1 MFNIFKKKEEYLA
14 APFAGEVTELQYV
27 PDDAFAQKMLGD
39 GFAITPEENVI
50 KAPCA
55 GEIVQIFS
63 TGHAVGIKTKK
74 GLEVLVHIGIDT
86 VKLDGEGFEKLVKN
100 GDKVEVGTP
109 LVEVDLDFIEENAP
123 SITTPVIITNMEK
136 VKSMEILKKE
146 RVKAGTKVL
155 KVELA

>member
-39 GFAITPEENVI
+39 GFAITPEENVV

-55 GEIVQIFS
+55 GEVVQIFS

-74 GLEVLVHIGIDT
+74 GLEILVHIGIDT
-86 VKLDGEGFEKLVKN
+86 VKLDGEGFTKLVEN

-109 LVEVDLDFIEENAP
+109 LVEVDLDFIKEKAP
-123 SITTPVIITNMEK
+123 SISTPVIITNMEK
-136 VKSMEILKKE
+136 VKNIELLKKE
-146 RVKAGTKVL
+146 RVEAGTKVL
-155 KVELA
+155 KIELA

>member
-1 MFNIFKKKEEYLA
+1 MFNIFKTKEAHLA
-14 APFAGEVTELQYV
+14 APFAGEVCELQEV

-63 TGHAVGIKTKK
+63 TGHAVGIQTEE

-100 GDKVEVGTP
+100 GDQVEVGTP
-109 LVEVDLDFIEENAP
+109 LIEVDLDFIKENAP

-136 VKSMEILKKE
+136 VKSLEIINKE
-146 RVKAGTKVL
+146 RVEAGTNVL

>member
-14 APFAGEVTELQYV
+14 APFAGEVTELKDV

-86 VKLDGEGFEKLVKN
+86 VKLDGEGFTKLVKN

-109 LVEVDLDFIEENAP
+109 LVEVDLDFIKENAP
-123 SITTPVIITNMEK
+123 SISTPVIITNMEK
-136 VKSMEILKKE
+136 VKEIELLKKE
-146 RVKAGTKVL
+146 RVEAGTKVL
-155 KVELA
+155 KIELA

>member
-14 APFAGEVTELQYV
+14 APFAGEVSELQYV

-39 GFAITPEENVI
+39 GFAITPEENTV

-74 GLEVLVHIGIDT
+74 GLEVLIHIGIDT
-86 VKLDGEGFEKLVKN
+86 VKLDGEGFKKLVKN
-100 GDKVEVGTP
+100 GDKVEIGTP
-109 LVEVDLDFIEENAP
+109 LIEVDLDFIKENAP
-123 SITTPVIITNMEK
+123 SISTPVIITNMEK
-136 VKSMEILKKE
+136 VKNMEILKKE

>member
-1 MFNIFKKKEEYLA
+1 MFNIFKNKEAYLA
-14 APFAGEVTELQYV
+14 APFAGEVCELKEV

-63 TGHAVGIKTKK
+63 TGHAVGIQTEE

-100 GDKVEVGTP
+100 GDQVEVGTP
-109 LVEVDLDFIEENAP
+109 LVEVDLDFIKENAP

-136 VKSMEILKKE
+136 VKNLEILKKE
-146 RVKAGTKVL
+146 RVEAGTKVL
-155 KVELA
+155 KVELD